1 MDIEKKRGR
10 PVQKQARDGKLTI
23 RTTEEDRNRL
33 TAIMVDTGKTKTE
46 IISRALEIYYNGRDF
61 L

>member
-10 PVQKQARDGKLTI
+10 PVTKQARDGRLTI